1 MFKGHVSSEPVEI
14 DAPIERA
21 WEILA
26 DFERYGE
33 WNPFTPSVATDFEIG
48 SPVELY
54 VRMGPW
60 RLKQVERIEAVE
72 PPHLIAWS
80 TTMGHRFLI
89 SALREQRLEAV
100 GTGRCRYRHEGRFF
114 GPPHPP
120 RDAVLRRVRAPRLQR
135 RRTRAESSR
144 GDRIGGVT
152 RPAPRR
158 ETTLATGGC

>member
-1 MFKGHVSSEPVEI
+1 MFKGHVSSESVEI

-21 WEILA
+21 WEILI

-48 SPVELY
+48 SPVELC

-60 RLKQVERIEAVE
+60 RLKQVERIEAIE

-100 GTGRCRYRHEGRFF
+100 GKGRCRYRTKDDFSGLLIPLVMLLF
-114 GPPHPP
+114 GGF
-120 RDAVLRRVRAPRLQR
+120 VRRGFNDVARGLKA
-135 RRTRAESSR
+135 RAE
-144 GDRIGGVT
+144 
-152 RPAPRR
+152 
-158 ETTLATGGC
+158 TGSAE

>member
-1 MFKGHVSSEPVEI
+1 MKSQREGFAVFKGHVSSETVEI

-21 WEILA
+21 WEVLT

-60 RLKQVERIEAVE
+60 RLKQIERIEAVE

-89 SALREQRLEAV
+89 CALREQRLEAV
-100 GTGRCRYRHEGRFF
+100 GNGRCRYRTTDDFSGLLIPLVMLLF
-114 GPPHPP
+114 GGF
-120 RDAVLRRVRAPRLQR
+120 VRRGFNDVARELKA
-135 RRTRAESSR
+135 RAE
-144 GDRIGGVT
+144 
-152 RPAPRR
+152 
-158 ETTLATGGC
+158 TGSAE

>member
-1 MFKGHVSSEPVEI
+1 MKSQRKGFALFQGHVSSESVEI

-21 WEILA
+21 WEILT

-60 RLKQVERIEAVE
+60 RLRQVERIEAVE

-100 GTGRCRYRHEGRFF
+100 AKDRCRYRTSDEFAGLLIPLVMLLFRGF
-114 GPPHPP
+114 
-120 RDAVLRRVRAPRLQR
+120 VRRGFNDVARGLKA
-135 RRTRAESSR
+135 RAE
-144 GDRIGGVT
+144 IGS
-152 RPAPRR
+152 A
-158 ETTLATGGC
+158 E

>member
-1 MFKGHVSSEPVEI
+1 MKAQRRGIGLFKGHVSSEAVEI

-72 PPHLIAWS
+72 PPRLIAWS

-100 GTGRCRYRHEGRFF
+100 GNGRCRYRTTDDFSGLLIPLVMLFF
-114 GPPHPP
+114 GGF
-120 RDAVLRRVRAPRLQR
+120 VRRGFNDVARGLK
-135 RRTRAESSR
+135 TRAE
-144 GDRIGGVT
+144 
-152 RPAPRR
+152 
-158 ETTLATGGC
+158 TGSAE

>member
-1 MFKGHVSSEPVEI
+1 MKSQRKGVALFRGHVRSETVEI

-21 WEILA
+21 WDVLT
-26 DFERYGE
+26 DFARYGE

-48 SPVELY
+48 SPVELF

-60 RLKQVERIEAVE
+60 RLRQVERIEAVE

-100 GTGRCRYRHEGRFF
+100 GEGRCRYRTSDAFSGLLIPLVMLLF
-114 GPPHPP
+114 GGF
-120 RDAVLRRVRAPRLQR
+120 VRRGFNDVARGLKA
-135 RRTRAESSR
+135 RAEAGS
-144 GDRIGGVT
+144 
-152 RPAPRR
+152 A
-158 ETTLATGGC
+158 E